1 MVVPGEQ
8 EEENLRNNQRQINKE
23 KGRKE
28 GVTSKQIALL
38 MLRSSSVSTQTTL
51 QILQPRINN

>member
-23 KGRKE
+23 KGMKE
-28 GVTSKQIALL
+28 EDT
-38 MLRSSSVSTQTTL
+38 
-51 QILQPRINN
+51 